1 MGFKYKLTI
10 QGAKRIYFLWRFQT
24 ATFSPHFVHICGQ
37 MLLFMLPYCR
47 KLPKTT
53 FYGMTSE
60 ANHSAGN
67 GRKVVKS
74 PEMCSPDLVDAFC
87 TRNRYLKP
95 FRSRKNFPW
104 KSMFFFWGSFAFWG
118 DFPPFPSSEPQ
129 NPKKHRFSWKFFF
142 DLNGF
147 RYRFRVQKRIYEV
160 RRTHFRWFYHLPAI
174 SGRVIRIWSHT
185 VKCCFWQFRQ

>member
-1 MGFKYKLTI
+1 MGFKDKLTI
-10 QGAKRIYFLWRFQT
+10 QSAKRIYFLWRFQT
-24 ATFSPHFVHICGQ
+24 ATFCPLFVHFSGQ

-60 ANHSAGN
+60 GNHSAGN

-95 FRSRKNFPW
+95 FRSKKNFPW
-104 KSMFFFWGSFAFWG
+104 KSMFFLSLRFLRKKGGNRPKS
-118 DFPPFPSSEPQ
+118 PQ
-129 NPKKHRFSWKFFF
+129 NAKLKKKHRFLWKFFF
-142 DLNGF
+142 
-147 RYRFRVQKRIYEV
+147 RSK
-160 RRTHFRWFYHLPAI
+160 WF
-174 SGRVIRIWSHT
+174 
-185 VKCCFWQFRQ
+185 